1 MTRMPA
7 RNPSYRTAP
16 TLRAMRSRLEGL
28 LHDQKLNAADY
39 ASKTKIIRDTV
50 VDRSKTMKSGNFLA
64 TSAADLRCMA
74 ELYDELFFEG
84 TCIALAKQFGI
95 SFRWSSRMTRAGGK
109 TTRFVT
115 RRARLLPPKTHY
127 EIALSSSLIF
137 QTFQERDRDVRVC
150 GCVCENRLQAMQRI
164 VEHETIHLA
173 EMLVW
178 VDSDCAAS
186 RFQSIAHRFFGHTE
200 HRHELVTQRE
210 RAQRLFDIKLG
221 SRVGFTFEG
230 RQLVGVV
237 NRITRRATVLVE
249 SERGTKYNDGKRYE
263 KFYIPIANLK
273 PVPLQ

>member
-1 MTRMPA
+1 MTRMPT
-7 RNPSYRTAP
+7 RNSPVKSVP
-16 TLRAMRSRLEGL
+16 TIGVMRSRLEGL
-28 LHDQKLNAADY
+28 LHEHKVKANEYSAR
-39 ASKTKIIRDTV
+39 TKVIRDTV
-50 VDRSKTMKSGNFLA
+50 INASKTMKEGNFVA

-84 TCIALAKQFGI
+84 TCLALAKQFGL

-115 RRARLLPPKTHY
+115 RRARLLPAKTHY

-137 QTFQERDRDVRVC
+137 QTFQESDREVRVC

-178 VDSDCAAS
+178 VDSDCAAR

-210 RAQRLFDIKLG
+210 RAQLLFDIRLG
-221 SRVGFTFEG
+221 SRVRFTYQG
-230 RQLVGVV
+230 RQMIGVV

-249 SERGTKYNDGKRYE
+249 SERGICYNDGKRYE
-263 KFYIPIANLK
+263 KFYIPILNLK
-273 PVPLQ
+273 PVQ

>member
-1 MTRMPA
+1 MARIPA
-7 RNPSYRTAP
+7 RNARRRLAP
-16 TLRAMRSRLEGL
+16 TIGGLRSRLEGL
-28 LHDQKLNAADY
+28 LHDQKVSSVDY
-39 ASKTKIIRDTV
+39 EAKTKIIRDTV
-50 VDRSKTMKSGNFLA
+50 IASSKTMKVWNFQA
-64 TSAADLRCMA
+64 TSAADLRRMA

-84 TCIALAKQFGI
+84 TCLALAKRFGL

-115 RRARLLPPKTHY
+115 RGTPLIPRKLHY

-137 QTFQERDRDVRVC
+137 QTFQERDREVRVC
-150 GCVCENRLQAMQRI
+150 GCVCENRLQAMQRV

-178 VDSDCAAS
+178 VDSDCAAR
-186 RFQSIAHRFFGHTE
+186 RFQSIAGRFFGHTE

-210 RAQRLFDIKLG
+210 RAQRLFDIRLG
-221 SRVGFTFEG
+221 SRVRFNFEG

-249 SERGTKYNDGKRYE
+249 SERGVPYNDGKRYE
-263 KFYIPIANLK
+263 KFYIPIINLK
-273 PVPLQ
+273 PAK

>member
-7 RNPSYRTAP
+7 RNLTLKHSP
-16 TLRAMRSRLEGL
+16 TIGSMRLRLESL
-28 LHDQKLNAADY
+28 LYEQKVTAADY
-39 ASKTKIIRDTV
+39 ASRTQVIRETV
-50 VDRSKTMKSGNFLA
+50 LDRSRTMKECNFHA
-64 TSAADLRCMA
+64 TSAADLRSMA

-84 TCIALAKQFGI
+84 TCLALAKQFGLT
-95 SFRWSSRMTRAGGK
+95 FRWSSRMTKAGGK
-109 TTRFVT
+109 TTRFVS
-115 RRARLLPPKTHY
+115 RRVPLMPPKTHY

-178 VDSDCAAS
+178 VDSDCAAG

-210 RAQRLFDIKLG
+210 RAQKLFDIRLG
-221 SRVGFTFEG
+221 SRVRFTYDG
-230 RQLVGVV
+230 RERIGVV

-249 SERGTKYNDGKRYE
+249 SERGVRYNDGKRYE
-263 KFYIPIANLK
+263 KFYIPIVNLK
-273 PVPLQ
+273 PFRG

>member
-1 MTRMPA
+1 MIGTMK
-7 RNPSYRTAP
+7 
-16 TLRAMRSRLEGL
+16 LRLEGL
-28 LHDQKLNAADY
+28 LHDQKISATDY
-39 ASKTKIIRDTV
+39 KAKTKIIRDTV
-50 VDRSKTMKSGNFLA
+50 IGSSKTMREGNFQA

-74 ELYDELFFEG
+74 ELYDELFFDR
-84 TCIALAKQFGI
+84 TCLALAKQFGL

-115 RRARLLPPKTHY
+115 RGVRLLPPKTHY

-137 QTFQERDRDVRVC
+137 QTFQERDREVRVC

-178 VDSDCAAS
+178 VDSDCAAR
-186 RFQSIAHRFFGHTE
+186 RFQSIAGRFFGHTE

-210 RAQRLFDIKLG
+210 RAQRLFDIRLG
-221 SRVGFTFEG
+221 SRVRFHFDG

-249 SERGTKYNDGKRYE
+249 SERGVTYSDGKRYE
-263 KFYIPIANLK
+263 KFYIPIINLK
-273 PVPLQ
+273 PAT

>member
-1 MTRMPA
+1 MTWMPA
-7 RNPSYRTAP
+7 RNSPHKSAP
-16 TLRAMRSRLEGL
+16 TIHSMRLRLEGV
-28 LHDQKLNAADY
+28 LHEHKINAQDY
-39 ASKTKIIRDTV
+39 SSRTKVIRDTV
-50 VDRSKTMKSGNFLA
+50 IDRSKTMKVGNFVA
-64 TSAADLRCMA
+64 TSAADLQCMA
-74 ELYDELFFEG
+74 ELYDDLFFEG
-84 TCIALAKQFGI
+84 TCLALAKQYGI

-109 TTRFVT
+109 TTRFLT
-115 RRARLLPPKTHY
+115 RPGRFLPAKTRY

-137 QTFQERDRDVRVC
+137 QTFQEPDRKVRVC

-178 VDSDCAAS
+178 VDSDCAAR

-210 RAQRLFDIKLG
+210 RAQRLFDIRLG
-221 SRVGFTFEG
+221 SRVRFTFEG

-249 SERGTKYNDGKRYE
+249 SERGVHYNDGKRYE
-263 KFYIPIANLK
+263 KFYIPIINLK
-273 PVPLQ
+273 PAT

>member
-1 MTRMPA
+1 MPA
-7 RNPSYRTAP
+7 RNALHKTAP
-16 TLRAMRSRLEGL
+16 TIGVMRSRLESL
-28 LHDQKLNAADY
+28 LHEHKIKASDY
-39 ASKTKIIRDTV
+39 SSRTKVIRDTV
-50 VDRSKTMKSGNFLA
+50 IGGSKTMKDGNFLA

-84 TCIALAKQFGI
+84 TCLALAKQFGL

-115 RRARLLPPKTHY
+115 RRVRPLPPKTHY
-127 EIALSSSLIF
+127 EIVLSSSLIF
-137 QTFQERDRDVRVC
+137 QTFQESDREVRVC

-178 VDSDCAAS
+178 VDSDCAAR

-210 RAQRLFDIKLG
+210 RAQRLFDIRLG
-221 SRVGFTFEG
+221 SHVGFTYQG
-230 RQLVGVV
+230 RKLVGVV

-249 SERGTKYNDGKRYE
+249 SERGIRYNDGKRYE
-263 KFYIPIANLK
+263 KFYIPIINLK
-273 PVPLQ
+273 PVR